1 MLVSSDQECP
11 KVSLRQLLK
20 REPEATLSRA
30 QFETLLKIV
39 HEECSD
45 MLFPNSPMEVL
56 VDETPDGENSVYY
69 HLSVM
74 SEGEWRESVF
84 NLKQVKATLAGILKT
99 DRDFWS
105 IRTAAIRLIPD
116 WSGWKKLNEPN
127 LMKLIGESL

>member
-1 MLVSSDQECP
+1 MSVSVDKECP
-11 KVSLRQLLK
+11 KESLRALLK
-20 REPEATLSRA
+20 RQPEATLSKA
-30 QFETLLKIV
+30 QYDTLLRIV
-39 HEECSD
+39 NEECSD
-45 MLFPNSPMEVL
+45 MLYPNSPMEVI

-105 IRTAAIRLIPD
+105 IRTSAIRLIPD
-116 WSGWKKLNEPN
+116 WQGWKNLNETK
-127 LMKLIGESL
+127 LMQLIGEAL